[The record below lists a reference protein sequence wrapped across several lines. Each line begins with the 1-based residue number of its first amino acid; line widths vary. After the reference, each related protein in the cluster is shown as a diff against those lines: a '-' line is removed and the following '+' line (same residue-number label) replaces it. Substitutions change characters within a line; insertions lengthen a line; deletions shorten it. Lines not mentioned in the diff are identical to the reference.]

1 MAEQIPFNIIAD
13 VLTKLGSL
21 AFRQIGSAF
30 GVAKEL
36 TKLTEKLD
44 AIRGVLVDAEKRQE
58 ESDGVKAWVRRLKDV
73 VYDADDLLDDF
84 ETLQLQRGGV
94 ARQVSDFFSSSNQLV
109 FRCKM
114 SHRLKDIKERIDE
127 IVEQMN
133 LLNLVQGN
141 IVQREVESSWRET
154 HSFVLTS
161 EIVGREE
168 TKEEIIKSLV
178 SSDNQEI
185 LSMVAIVGIGG
196 LGKTTLAQLVYN
208 AETVVQYFEPRI
220 WVCVSDNFDVKS
232 LVKKILKEVC
242 EQDVERLELNGLK
255 NLLHEKI
262 SEKRCLL
269 VLDDVWNEN
278 SEEWDRLKSLLMVVG
293 RGSKILVTTR
303 HSKVASIMGINSPFL
318 LQGLKDTLAWDLFS
332 KIAFTEEPKKVHPKF
347 VEMGKEIVNMCKGV
361 PLVIKTLGT
370 ILRLKPEESHWLSIK
385 NNGNLLSLGA
395 ENDNV
400 LSVLRLSYND
410 LPIYL
415 KPCFTY
421 CALFPKDYEIEK
433 NMLVQLW
440 MAQGYIQ
447 TSDVGNQYFKELLSR
462 SLLEVAKKDVDDNIS
477 SCKMHDLIHD
487 LAQSIVGSE
496 VLFLKENVEKE
507 KISERVYHVSFF
519 KMSNIHW
526 KDLKHT
532 RTIFILKFDK
542 WTGIDNS
549 ICSTTLIPNFKCSRV
564 LSLNQTVAKKI
575 PKSIGKLSHLRYLN
589 LSWCDFKVLPNAITR
604 LYNLQTL
611 KLTGCRKLKEFPKD
625 TRELINLRH
634 LENDWCRSLSYM
646 PCGIGR
652 LTLLESLPLFVIG
665 TGSKVGRLSELKRLN
680 NLRGKLRIEKLGN
693 VRDANV
699 ESEEANLGEKQYI
712 ESLRLEWSYGEEAQ
726 SGEDAESV
734 MVGLRPHRNLKELF
748 ITGYE
753 GRVFPSWMMN
763 GGLSCILPNLIK
775 INLESCS
782 GCQILPS
789 FVELPHLKSLN
800 LWLLEKVEYMEYC
813 SSGGPFFPS
822 LEYLRLN
829 CMPKLKELWRRDL
842 SPTHP
847 PSFPRLLELTLRNC
861 DELASLELHSSPLLS
876 KLEITECHK
885 LEYMDYCS
893 SGGPFFPSLEYLRLE
908 RMPKLKELWRRDLS
922 PTHPPSFPRLLEL
935 TLRNCDE
942 LASLEL
948 HSSPLLSKLNITQCP
963 KLTSLRLPPS
973 PLLSQLYIWYCG
985 DLASLELHSSPL
997 LSKLE
1002 IEECH
1007 KLTSVL
1013 LPHSPLLSSL
1023 DIRNCPQLTSLLF
1036 SPSPCLEKLYLCKVK
1051 EVVLREL
1058 MLATAS
1064 LESVSVESIDD
1075 LRSLPDELRQHVS
1088 TLQTLKIWDCS
1099 RLATIPHWIGNLT
1112 SLTELG
1118 IRYCPEL
1125 TSLPQE
1131 MRSLTNLHS
1140 LSIDYSCGLASLP
1153 NWIGSLT
1160 SLTDLEIGSC
1170 SQFTSLP
1177 EELRS
1182 LGILKSLTL
1191 RDWSGLTMSDWIGSL
1206 TSLTDLEIGPCPELT
1221 SLPEELRSLRILK
1234 SLTIHDWSGL
1244 TTLPNWIGNLS
1255 SLEKL
1260 RISECPKLT
1269 SLPEEMRSLTNLHVV
1284 EFIHC
1289 PYLFERRDQEQPK
1302 IAHASSRTFSS

>member
-1 MAEQIPFNIIAD
+1 
-13 VLTKLGSL
+13 
-21 AFRQIGSAF
+21 
-30 GVAKEL
+30 
-36 TKLTEKLD
+36 
-44 AIRGVLVDAEKRQE
+44 
-58 ESDGVKAWVRRLKDV
+58 
-73 VYDADDLLDDF
+73 
-84 ETLQLQRGGV
+84 
-94 ARQVSDFFSSSNQLV
+94 
-109 FRCKM
+109 M

-395 ENDNV
+395 GSDNV

-421 CALFPKDYEIEK
+421 CVLFPKDYEIEK

-447 TSDVGNQYFKELLSR
+447 ASDVGNQYFKELLSR

-496 VLFLKENVEKE
+496 VLVLEDNVEKE
-507 KISERVYHVSFF
+507 KILDRVYHVSFF

-526 KDLKHT
+526 KHLKHT
-532 RTIFILKFDK
+532 RTILKL
-542 WTGIDNS
+542 DNS
-549 ICSTTLIPNFKCSRV
+549 ICRPTLKCSRV
-564 LSLNQTVAKKI
+564 LSLSGKI

-589 LSWCDFKVLPNAITR
+589 LSYNDFKVLPNAITR

-611 KLTGCRKLKEFPKD
+611 KLTGCVNLKEFPKD

-634 LENDWCRSLSYM
+634 LENNGCGRLSYM
-646 PCGIGR
+646 PCRIGE

-680 NLRGKLRIEKLGN
+680 NLRGKLRIEKLEN

-712 ESLRLEWSYGEEAQ
+712 ESLELEWSYGEEAQ

-748 ITGYE
+748 ITRYG

-763 GGLSCILPNLIK
+763 GGLSCRLPNLIT
-775 INLESCS
+775 INLKSCS
-782 GCQILPS
+782 GCQILPP
-789 FVELPHLKSLN
+789 FVELPHLKSLK
-800 LWLLEKVEYMEYC
+800 LRYLRKVEYMDYC

-822 LEYLRLN
+822 LEYLELEY
-829 CMPKLKELWRRDL
+829 MPKLKELWRRDL

-847 PSFPRLLELTLRNC
+847 PSFPCLLELKLTDCL
-861 DELASLELHSSPLLS
+861 ELASLELHSSPLLS
-876 KLEITECHK
+876 KLEIE
-885 LEYMDYCS
+885 D
-893 SGGPFFPSLEYLRLE
+893 
-908 RMPKLKELWRRDLS
+908 
-922 PTHPPSFPRLLEL
+922 
-935 TLRNCDE
+935 
-942 LASLEL
+942 
-948 HSSPLLSKLNITQCP
+948 
-963 KLTSLRLPPS
+963 
-973 PLLSQLYIWYCG
+973 
-985 DLASLELHSSPL
+985 
-997 LSKLE
+997 
-1002 IEECH
+1002 CH
-1007 KLTSVL
+1007 KLTSVQV
-1013 LPHSPLLSSL
+1013 SSL
-1023 DIRNCPQLTSLLF
+1023 
-1036 SPSPCLEKLYLCKVK
+1036 PCLKALELG
-1051 EVVLREL
+1051 EVREEVLQQL
-1058 MLATAS
+1058 LATAFS
-1064 LESVSVESIDD
+1064 LESLSIYNIED
-1075 LRSLPDELRQHVS
+1075 LVTLPDELHQHVS
-1088 TLQTLKIWDCS
+1088 TLHTLKIWACTH
-1099 RLATIPHWIGNLT
+1099 LATFPHWIGDLT
-1112 SLTELG
+1112 SLNQLC
-1118 IRYCPEL
+1118 INSCHQ
-1125 TSLPQE
+1125 LP
-1131 MRSLTNLHS
+1131 
-1140 LSIDYSCGLASLP
+1140 
-1153 NWIGSLT
+1153 
-1160 SLTDLEIGSC
+1160 
-1170 SQFTSLP
+1170 SLP
-1177 EELRS
+1177 EEF
-1182 LGILKSLTL
+1182 
-1191 RDWSGLTMSDWIGSL
+1191 
-1206 TSLTDLEIGPCPELT
+1206 
-1221 SLPEELRSLRILK
+1221 RSLRILK
-1234 SLTIHDWSGL
+1234 SLTIGNWSGL
-1244 TTLPNWIGNLS
+1244 TTLPDWIGSLS
-1255 SLEKL
+1255 SLEYL
-1260 RISECPKLT
+1260 DIRECPKLT
-1269 SLPEEMRSLTNLHVV
+1269 SLPEEMRSLTTLHTLG
-1284 EFIHC
+1284 ISKC
-1289 PYLFERRDQEQPK
+1289 PHLSERCQRENGEDWPK
-1302 IAHASSRTFSS
+1302 IAHVPDIVDWDILLCGKPIQ

>member
-876 KLEITECHK
+876 KLEI
-885 LEYMDYCS
+885 
-893 SGGPFFPSLEYLRLE
+893 
-908 RMPKLKELWRRDLS
+908 
-922 PTHPPSFPRLLEL
+922 
-935 TLRNCDE
+935 
-942 LASLEL
+942 
-948 HSSPLLSKLNITQCP
+948 
-963 KLTSLRLPPS
+963 
-973 PLLSQLYIWYCG
+973 
-985 DLASLELHSSPL
+985 
-997 LSKLE
+997 
-1002 IEECH
+1002 EECH